1 MSLVTDYAVFFNIV
15 QNAFDPPYELML
27 ILPKY
32 RDAIQFVHDQTVRWM
47 NKVINSVMTNLS
59 DQANP

>member
-1 MSLVTDYAVFFNIV
+1 MIEV
-15 QNAFDPPYELML
+15 ML

-47 NKVINSVMTNLS
+47 NKVINSVITNLVT
-59 DQANP
+59 QPIHRAGL